1 MYFLF
6 SVMLSLILIVSVWYN
21 LIIMRRRRRR
31 RRRRRD
37 GDQDDRSYFIILKR
51 IKERGALVT
60 A

>member
-31 RRRRRD
+31 RRRRD

-51 IKERGALVT
+51 IRERGALVT